1 MTTAHRAFSLV
12 ELVIVMVILGIIAAI
27 AVPRLGDAANRART
41 DQAAATVK
49 SLQEALDRC
58 LLLHDPLMNKGN
70 VTVKEPILVGML
82 NKPPGTANLLLDATS
97 FDGKDPGT
105 IGPFLRNI
113 APNPLIGDNATT
125 WVADN
130 LGAPSFAGD
139 GSEGWAVKI
148 IKNLDGVVGYINAT
162 QDGVVYP

>member
-1 MTTAHRAFSLV
+1 MRAREGFSLI
-12 ELVIVMVILGIIAAI
+12 ELVIVVAIIAIIASIAI
-27 AVPRLGDAANRART
+27 PRLGSASERART
-41 DQAAATVK
+41 DQAAAIVK

-58 LLLHDPLMNKGN
+58 LLEHDPLMSKGN
-70 VTVKEPILVGML
+70 VTIKEPRLVAML
-82 NKPPGTANLLLDATS
+82 NKAPGTANLLLDATTY
-97 FDGKDPGT
+97 DGKDPGT

-113 APNPLIGDNATT
+113 APNPLIGDNATA

-130 LGAPSFAGD
+130 LGVPSIAGD

-148 IKNLDGVVGYINAT
+148 IKDLDVVVGYINAT